1 MNIEIKIP
9 QLGESVSEAIVS
21 RIMKPNGSYVKMDEE
36 ILELETDKVNQV
48 LYAPKGGE
56 IQLQVKEEDTV
67 EVGQIIGFIEEGKE
81 PPQEEGASP
90 AKEETPPKES
100 PKEKDSVPEASKSLR
115 VKSSEGI
122 KNMLSEKTSPAPSNA
137 AAAST
142 SQPQGERE
150 QRVKMTR
157 LRSTIAKRLVEAKQT
172 TAMLTTF
179 NEVDMKPVMEA
190 RSRLKDKFQEKHD
203 VKLGFMSFFV
213 KACVL
218 GLLEIPEINAY
229 IDGDEIVYRNYYDV
243 GIAVGTD
250 RGLMVP
256 VVRNCESLGFSQI
269 ESQIVDYATKAR
281 KGGLKVDDLQGAG
294 FTITNGG
301 VYGSLLSTPIIN
313 PPQSAILGM
322 HTIQQR
328 PVAINNEV
336 VIRPM
341 MYIALSYDHRI
352 IDGKEAVTFLVRVKE
367 ALEDPVRMLLD
378 V

>member
-1 MNIEIKIP
+1 MNVEIKIP

-21 RIMKPNGSYVKMDEE
+21 RIMKSNGSYVKMDEE

-48 LYAPKGGE
+48 LYAPKAGE

-67 EVGQIIGFIEEGKE
+67 EVGQIIGLIEEGKE
-81 PPQEEGASP
+81 AP
-90 AKEETPPKES
+90 KEEASPPKEED
-100 PKEKDSVPEASKSLR
+100 KKAEKPVEEKKVVAKADKPLR
-115 VKSSEGI
+115 VKPSEGI
-122 KNMLSEKTSPAPSNA
+122 NNMLSENTSPAPSQA
-137 AAAST
+137 APV
-142 SQPQGERE
+142 SQPQQERE

-229 IDGDEIVYRNYYDV
+229 IDGDEVVYRNYYDV

-250 RGLMVP
+250 RGLVVP
-256 VVRNCESLGFSQI
+256 VVRDCNNLGFSQI

-301 VYGSLLSTPIIN
+301 VYGSLLSTPILN

-352 IDGKEAVTFLVRVKE
+352 VDGKEAVTFLVRVKE